1 MGIKINVQ
9 LKGFDRMLEKIQ
21 EAEGNIHESAMKASE
36 AGIQAMH
43 DALKDAVLSS
53 PVSVDTQVKM
63 LESLRPPVTI
73 NYGNLYWSSVG
84 FKMGAYDPKNPSGGY
99 IAVFNEFGTKQRKT
113 KEGQGT
119 GKIPAM
125 NTIIPAIK
133 QARPA
138 IRKAQQKVL
147 DDVLNTLGG

>member
-21 EAEGNIHESAMKASE
+21 DANGNLHDSAMQASQ
-36 AGIQAMH
+36 AGIQVMH
-43 DALKDAVLSS
+43 DALKDAVQSS
-53 PVSVDTQVKM
+53 PVTQDTKDKM

-113 KEGQGT
+113 KDGQGT
-119 GKIPAM
+119 GKIDAM
-125 NTIIPAIK
+125 NTILPAIK
-133 QARPA
+133 EALPA
-138 IRKAQQKVL
+138 VRKAQKQVL
-147 DDVLNTLGG
+147 DDILKTLEG